1 MDNHYFRKI
10 TFIIDFLQGPKC
22 AFINQMENKTHSY
35 PANIYLLKTNN
46 RNTRKR
52 CEICSK
58 LTIKTPESRQCGR
71 GVVLVFFIVNFQ
83 HITPFS
89 SVSFVDFE
97 QVNFSW
103 VGYSRIH
110 GK

>member
-1 MDNHYFRKI
+1 MFKVN
-10 TFIIDFLQGPKC
+10 
-22 AFINQMENKTHSY
+22 NK
-35 PANIYLLKTNN
+35 
-46 RNTRKR
+46 NTR
-52 CEICSK
+52 
-58 LTIKTPESRQCGR
+58 TRQYGR

-83 HITPFS
+83 HIKPFS